1 MPDKNDTYHAESF
14 VMSIAYDENNE
25 LDALLVIGDKNG
37 NVIGA
42 VKGIEAKTLFDNVK
56 NACMRSQK

>member
-1 MPDKNDTYHAESF
+1 MPDKKAAYHAESF

-25 LDALLVIGDKNG
+25 LDPLLVIGDKEG

-56 NACMRSQK
+56 NACTRSQE